1 MADPKRVGAFPFRKL
16 SPQDRSGNF
25 AEVQQPYSEEEAR
38 REAERC
44 LLCGTPVC
52 IDACP
57 VLLDVRGMN
66 QAVAEGDYNMAY
78 ERIRETNPLLGV
90 TARCCPQ
97 LQGLCEDACVLR
109 WLGQPI
115 GIGLVQKFVA
125 DWAAKNNQL
134 APPPVNPETG
144 KRVAIVGAGPAGL
157 AAAEMLRRYGHGVT
171 LYETL
176 NAAGG
181 TALYGI
187 PDYHLPKH
195 VLSKE
200 IESISRMG
208 VRIATGIKIGE
219 DTTLSQIREE
229 SDAVLITAGSKDT
242 RKINTPGADLAG
254 VIDGYRFLF
263 DVYVDGVENYARNPK
278 YELGKEIVVIGGG
291 DSALDCA
298 RTALR
303 LSGGKV
309 TIAYRRTESE
319 MPADPVMLEEAK
331 EEGVKFMFLSQP
343 GSYEG
348 KDGKITSVRMN
359 TMQLGPPDETGRKR
373 PEPIEGKE
381 FQIECSCVL
390 LALGRGPDSFL
401 SKKAGLQLGKNNAIV
416 VDSKNHTSEEGVFAA
431 GDVITGETLVVKA
444 MASGREAA
452 QRVHE
457 YLLGIEDQHVS
468 LYERYYKENSYKR
481 MTEGGV
487 AGPLPE

>member
-16 SPQDRSGNF
+16 GPEDRKGNF
-25 AEVQQPYSEEEAR
+25 AEVQQPYTEEEAR
-38 REAERC
+38 KEAERC

-66 QAVAEGDYNMAY
+66 QAVAEGDYNKAY
-78 ERIRETNPLLGV
+78 ERIRQTNTLIGV

-115 GIGLVQKFVA
+115 GIGLVQRFIA
-125 DWAAKNNQL
+125 DWAVENNKL
-134 APPPVNPETG
+134 CAPPINPETG

-157 AAAEMLRRYGHGVT
+157 AAAEMLRRHGHNVIV
-171 LYETL
+171 YEAL

-187 PDYHLPKH
+187 PDYHLPKQ

-200 IESISRMG
+200 VEAIRKMG
-208 VRIATGIKIGE
+208 VRILTGIKIGE
-219 DTTLSQIREE
+219 DITLSQLKEE
-229 SDAVLITAGSKDT
+229 SDAVLIATGSKDT
-242 RKINTPGADLAG
+242 RKIDTPGTTLKG

-263 DVYVDGVENYARNPK
+263 DVYLDGVENYLRKPK
-278 YELGKEIVVIGGG
+278 YNLGKEIIVIGGG

-303 LSGGKV
+303 LSSGKV
-309 TIAYRRTESE
+309 TITYRRTESE

-331 EEGVKFMFLSQP
+331 EEGVEFMFLSQP
-343 GSYEG
+343 SFYGGRNG
-348 KDGKITSVRMN
+348 KVEFVKMN
-359 TMQLGPPDETGRKR
+359 TMRLGPPDETGRGR
-373 PEPIEGKE
+373 PEPIKGKE
-381 FQIECSCVL
+381 FRVKCSCVL
-390 LALGRGPDSFL
+390 LAAGRGPDSFL
-401 SKKAGLQLGKNNAIV
+401 SKKAGLKLGERNEVA
-416 VDSKNHTSEEGVFAA
+416 VDSKNQTSEEGVFAA

-487 AGPLPE
+487 AGPLPD